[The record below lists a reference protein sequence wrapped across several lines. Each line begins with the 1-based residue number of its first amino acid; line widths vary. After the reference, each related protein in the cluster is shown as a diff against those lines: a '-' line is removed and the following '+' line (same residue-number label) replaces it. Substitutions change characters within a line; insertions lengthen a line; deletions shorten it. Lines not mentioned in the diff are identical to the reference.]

1 MLDAYVLDVAAGCL
15 CVGCCCWMLMCWM
28 LQPDA
33 YLIGFGLKGIAS
45 SVGFDCRP
53 SPCQRGSWRNVLCWR
68 AKQPQSSIRAH
79 HWVAV
84 PLIRLRHLRVA
95 RALHDSRPRDYPPR
109 LLQPGGAAHPWADQA
124 QLRRKLHL

>member
-1 MLDAYVLDVAAGCL
+1 
-15 CVGCCCWMLMCWM
+15 MCWM

-45 SVGFDCRP
+45 SVGFACRP

-79 HWVAV
+79 YASPAESLAHWFSSHAEE
-84 PLIRLRHLRVA
+84 A
-95 RALHDSRPRDYPPR
+95 MC
-109 LLQPGGAAHPWADQA
+109 
-124 QLRRKLHL
+124 